1 MTTIFVVDEKTGEVE
16 RKCSYSVD
24 PEKAIVNYIMQYI
37 KNNWNTWQYPKYI
50 EGVRQSINAPGH
62 YYYDDVPNGK
72 IICAYPDK

>member
-1 MTTIFVVDEKTGEVE
+1 MTTIFVVDEKTGKVE

-37 KNNWNTWQYPKYI
+37 KNNWNTWQYPEYI
-50 EGVRQSINAPGH
+50 ESVRQSTKAPGH

-72 IICAYPDK
+72 IIYAYPDN